1 MSSMDTV
8 MFLYVINGK
17 VIEGPMSYQTVLART
32 GLKDTV
38 GFTEAGYLEYFPP
51 RPVIAVTQEQYL
63 IGVRA
68 IRDDLLQKSDWTQQ
82 PDALSAEKRAEWAVY
97 RQALRDVP
105 QNVNYTISGPL
116 DVEMPSAPN

>member
-1 MSSMDTV
+1 MSSMDSV
-8 MFLYVINGK
+8 LFNYVVDG
-17 VIEGPMSYQTVLART
+17 VVVDGPMSYRTVLART

-51 RPVIAVTQEQYL
+51 RPVIEVTQEQYL